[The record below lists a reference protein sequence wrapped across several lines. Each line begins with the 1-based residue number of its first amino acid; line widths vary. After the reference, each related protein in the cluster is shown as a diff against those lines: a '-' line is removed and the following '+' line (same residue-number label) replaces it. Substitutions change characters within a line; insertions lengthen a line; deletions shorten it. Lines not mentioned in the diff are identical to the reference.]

1 VSAIRIHRALLSVS
15 DKTGLVE
22 FAHGLV
28 RHGAKILS
36 TGGSATTL
44 RGSGISVR
52 DVSEVTGF
60 PELFEGRVKT
70 LHPSIHGGIL
80 YRRGFAQDEE
90 ERHRHG
96 IVSIDL
102 VAVNLYPFEKTVLA
116 AGVSEADAIE
126 QIDIGGPAL
135 TRAAAKNWPHVLIV
149 VSPDQYAEVLEA
161 LDRGGIPQE
170 MARRYAARAF
180 ERTAAYD
187 ATIARYLGERVS
199 VSAAASGG
207 GSGSGVGPSVA
218 GLPGAVAAASGG
230 DGGAALEL
238 PESIELRYRLRQRLR
253 YGENPGQEGALYT
266 PANSEGSLQA
276 LTQLRGK
283 TLSYN
288 NLLDV
293 EAALLLLH
301 ELPAPAAVVVKHRN
315 PSGAAVVPPGQGANL
330 VGIAEAILRARDGD
344 QLSAFGG
351 ILGMN
356 AALDD
361 AALDAIGSFFYEVVL
376 APAITASQEK
386 LAALRKNLVVL
397 EVPDLLRGAAAGW
410 SGRTLLGGFLAET
423 TPRSPAFE
431 SWKTVTK
438 REPTA
443 EERDDLRFGWRVARH
458 VVSNAIVVTRGGRT
472 LGIGAGQS
480 SRVDSVRL
488 ALEKAK
494 RSGHEVRGA
503 ALCSDAFFPF
513 PDSVEIAAQAGIR
526 AIAHPGGSVR
536 DAESVRAADDA
547 GMAMVLTGERCF
559 LH

>member
-1 VSAIRIHRALLSVS
+1 MNTIRVSRALLSVS

-36 TGGSATTL
+36 TGGTATTL
-44 RGSGISVR
+44 RDSGISVR

-80 YRRGFAQDEE
+80 YRRGLQRDED

-102 VAVNLYPFEKTVLA
+102 VVVNLYPFEKTVA
-116 AGVSEADAIE
+116 PAGVSEPEAIE
-126 QIDIGGPAL
+126 QIDIGGPSL
-135 TRAAAKNWPHVLIV
+135 IRAAAKNWAHVLV
-149 VSPDQYAEVLEA
+149 VVAPDQYSEVLDA
-161 LDRGGIPQE
+161 LDRGGVPQD
-170 MARRYAARAF
+170 MARRFAARAF
-180 ERTAAYD
+180 ERTSTYD
-187 ATIARYLGERVS
+187 AAITKYLTER
-199 VSAAASGG
+199 AAAV
-207 GSGSGVGPSVA
+207 GVGAPSGAPGAQVQPSA
-218 GLPGAVAAASGG
+218 GLPGAVAAASVG
-230 DGGAALEL
+230 DGGPTSEL
-238 PESIELRYRLRQRLR
+238 PESIEIRYRLRQRLR
-253 YGENPGQEGALYT
+253 YGENPGQEGALYS
-266 PANSEGSLQA
+266 PADSEGPLQA

-283 TLSYN
+283 ALSYN

-301 ELPAPAAVVVKHRN
+301 ELPVPAAVVVKHRN
-315 PSGAAVVPPGQGANL
+315 PSGAAVAAAG
-330 VGIAEAILRARDGD
+330 GIADAILRARDGD

-356 AALDD
+356 AGLDD
-361 AALDAIGSFFYEVVL
+361 AALDAIGSFFFEVVL
-376 APAITASQEK
+376 APKITASPEK

-397 EVPDLLRGAAAGW
+397 EVPDPLRNAALGW

-423 TPRSPAFE
+423 TPREPVFE
-431 SWKTVTK
+431 SWKTATK
-438 REPTA
+438 REPTP

-458 VVSNAIVVTRGGRT
+458 VVSNAIVVARGGRT

-494 RSGHEVRGA
+494 RSGHDVRGA

-513 PDSVEIAAQAGIR
+513 PDSVEIAAEAGIR

-547 GMAMVLTGERCF
+547 GIAMVLTGERCF